1 MRAKIDRQEILKL
14 PLTTSRIKVSV
25 DRDRFFDK
33 YTIISYYGQAKDN
46 KDLPY
51 EQLADNPFLSV
62 TGLWA
67 RWNESCGKSIR
78 FFILAKKEQAAAILS
93 SLREYDQIRSKIDTL
108 EEYDSRLQ
116 QRIIASLVIN
126 SLGKIKQERMM
137 YNDGSLLISDDKN
150 FLVKKSRKE
159 LVCLKIEVNE
169 YMNLT
174 ASTTSFSNPASLDYL
189 KRKGR
194 CVFKVSS
201 SIDGQW
207 FSGMSVKPVLLKD
220 LDIKNVNLQDLYIK
234 KKRFADNHNLVPY
247 WPYNSEDY
255 IHGKLFALAQVVD
268 SANELYNPM
277 VKIDFEDYQVIH
289 YDEYKSKDDTLE
301 FISSYFKNRSIYFD
315 DPFNTIASKSLV
327 NVMMEQLQEVTNQ
340 GLLFLTKPE
349 TECMTIKLCG
359 PIEDDQN
366 GTFYTKSLYRL
377 ANSSIPTQHNIF
389 YDNEKEDTFDRTE
402 ARRILLEL
410 IVKDS
415 LVRRTMPAKMAN
427 AIGGWKFYRWKIHEG
442 TVTGAMLTTSG
453 ENIQMKG
460 FGFPND
466 PMAEDIQSFAHAKLL
481 FDDYQMISGARDY
494 MAMKKDENVYLII
507 DTDEI
512 PILDVA
518 LIDEGYGKVLNNG
531 EPLALFKRKA
541 QAHQYLR
548 GYIGFHLWKT
558 DGLYGEPEGAYGYIA
573 GTNSESLQIKKG
585 QKMDKMPR
593 ARRIFILHKEN
604 PELVEKQIQEICSM
618 LKFGFGRWTEIMTY
632 PFPFKFLMEFLDDCC
647 EIAFSKH
654 WSQLT
659 YND

>member
-33 YTIISYYGQAKDN
+33 YTIISYCGQAKDN
-46 KDLPY
+46 KNLPY

-67 RWNESCGKSIR
+67 RWNENSGKGIR
-78 FFILAKKEQAAAILS
+78 FFVLAKKEQAVAILS

-108 EEYDSRLQ
+108 EDYNGRLQ

-126 SLGKIKQERMM
+126 SLGNVGHGRMM

-220 LDIKNVNLQDLYIK
+220 VDMKNVNLQELYIK

-247 WPYNSEDY
+247 WPYNPEDY

-268 SANELYNPM
+268 SVNELYNPM

-301 FISSYFKNRSIYFD
+301 FISSYFKNRSLYFD

-327 NVMMEQLQEVTNQ
+327 NVMMEQLQGATNH
-340 GLLFLTKPE
+340 GLRFLSKPE
-349 TECMTIKLCG
+349 TGCMTIKLCG

-389 YDNEKEDTFDRTE
+389 YDKEKQNTFGKTE

-415 LVRRTMPAKMAN
+415 LVRRMMPTMMVN
-427 AIGGWKFYRWKIHEG
+427 TIGGWEFYRWKIHEG
-442 TVTGAMLTTSG
+442 TVTGATLATSG
-453 ENIQMKG
+453 ENIQMKE

-466 PMAEDIQSFAHAKLL
+466 SMAEDIQSFAHGKLS
-481 FDDYQMISGARDY
+481 FDDYKMISGARDY
-494 MAMKKDENVYLII
+494 MAMKKDGNVYLII

-512 PILDVA
+512 PILDVG
-518 LIDEGYGKVLNNG
+518 LIDEGYGKVLNDG

-541 QAHQYLR
+541 QAHQFLR

-593 ARRIFILHKEN
+593 ARRIFILHKES
-604 PELVEKQIQEICSM
+604 PELVTKQIQEICSM
-618 LKFGFGRWTEIMTY
+618 LKFGFGRWNEIMTY
-632 PFPFKFLMEFLDDCC
+632 PFPFKFLMEYLDDCC
-647 EIAFSKH
+647 EIAYSKH